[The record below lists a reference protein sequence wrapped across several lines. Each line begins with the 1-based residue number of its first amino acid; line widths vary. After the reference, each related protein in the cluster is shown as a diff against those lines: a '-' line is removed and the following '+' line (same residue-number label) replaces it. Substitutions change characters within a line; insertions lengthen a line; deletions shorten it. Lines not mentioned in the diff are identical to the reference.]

1 MSKIKSITLDFP
13 NDPEGDCIYYCV
25 GQIDEKTG
33 LTVTKIMENGYCCG
47 DQATHVFYS
56 IFSNNKLIAD
66 MHQYGHIIY
75 DVK

>member
-33 LTVTKIMENGYCCG
+33 LTVTKIMENSYCCG

-56 IFSNNKLIAD
+56 IFSNKKLIAD

-75 DVK
+75 F